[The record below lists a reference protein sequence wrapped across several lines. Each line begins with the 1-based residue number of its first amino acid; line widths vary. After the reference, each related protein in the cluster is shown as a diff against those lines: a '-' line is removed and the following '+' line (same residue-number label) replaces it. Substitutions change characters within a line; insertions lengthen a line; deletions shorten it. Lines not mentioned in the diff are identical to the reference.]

1 MATTTPIYYFD
12 VSKKGIDLIGTRDVP
27 VLTNE
32 QAVKESLYNLLL
44 TETGTKVMDPLYG
57 LDLEQYL
64 FEPNDDM
71 TAEAMQYDIMT
82 GIQAIEDRIN
92 NLEVIVVPD
101 EDEKANSYVITI
113 NFTVIFSNVTQTLQ
127 VDFNKIR

>member
-1 MATTTPIYYFD
+1 MERWTDT
-12 VSKKGIDLIGTRDVP
+12 LRDW
-27 VLTNE
+27 
-32 QAVKESLYNLLL
+32 S
-44 TETGTKVMDPLYG
+44 G